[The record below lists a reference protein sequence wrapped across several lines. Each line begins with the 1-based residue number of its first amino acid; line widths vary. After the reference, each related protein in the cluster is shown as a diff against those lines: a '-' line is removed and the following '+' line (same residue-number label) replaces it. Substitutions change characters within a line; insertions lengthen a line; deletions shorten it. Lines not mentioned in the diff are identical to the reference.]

1 MLYDVVYY
9 SEFIN
14 INVHSSNH
22 NNKHTAY
29 TFSVY
34 EIQTT

>member
-14 INVHSSNH
+14 INVHSS
-22 NNKHTAY
+22 KYKVKEACY
-29 TFSVY
+29 S
-34 EIQTT
+34 I